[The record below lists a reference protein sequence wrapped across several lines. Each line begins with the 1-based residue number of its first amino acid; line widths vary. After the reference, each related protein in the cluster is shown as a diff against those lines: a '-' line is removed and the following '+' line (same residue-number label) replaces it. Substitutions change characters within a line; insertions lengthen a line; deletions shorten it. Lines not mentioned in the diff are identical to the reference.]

1 MKALMCRPGLGQ
13 GAPGEALD
21 DALLIACGEGAIRL
35 LEVQREGRGPLAAG
49 DFLRGRPVPAGTVLG

>member
-1 MKALMCRPGLGQ
+1 MKALMSRPGLGQ
-13 GAPGEALD
+13 GAPGEVLD

-49 DFLRGRPVPAGTVLG
+49 DFLRGRPVPAGTLLG